1 MENFDHLHSVYTY
14 REQLSPYRDR
24 LVAEIRH
31 NGLGTFRVFK
41 DTNGSHLQ
49 NKINAQFHRWD
60 LQWAKQV
67 VKDLKTELK
76 DAQIKLAE
84 ETTKEAKQAQIELKN
99 VLEKSLHANNTV
111 NWNQVKRKD
120 KFVWP
125 NLEKKF
131 EKELEELQEP
141 KEPSKELLP
150 DKPLKKDFKT
160 KYNLFDLFSA
170 SSKAKKASHSKKKYK
185 EALANWKIGVQKI
198 NESNIR
204 LNNYHETALKNWEK
218 QKSTIK
224 DKYKK
229 LEEETK
235 NNEEQ
240 FYKEQLE
247 YNTIIDEL
255 SQAYPKGSAEAVV
268 PYYEIVLNNSQ
279 YPDFFP
285 QKFDLEYNFSNKL
298 LIVDYSLPAI
308 DSFPTMLEVKYF
320 PVKKELKESH
330 LSELQLEKI
339 YDETLYQIT
348 LRTIYELFKTDQ
360 INALDTIVFNGWV
373 ESISKSTGKMANS
386 CILTI
391 STSKDEFTQLDLSK
405 IDPRACFKSL
415 KGVSSTKLSSIAP
428 VKPFIQ
434 INKSDK
440 RFVDSKNLADGLD
453 EGSNLAAMDWESF
466 EHLIREIFEKEFSSN
481 GGEVKVTQ
489 SSRDGGVDA
498 VAFDPDPIRGGKIVI
513 QAKRYTN
520 TVGVSAVRDL
530 YGTVLNEGAT
540 KGILVTTADYG
551 PDAYQFAKNKPL
563 TLMNGANL
571 LFLMG
576 KHGHKARI
584 NISEAKQYH
593 KTQKSR

>member
-1 MENFDHLHSVYTY
+1 MENFDHLHSIYTY

-67 VKDLKTELK
+67 IKDLNTALK
-76 DAQIKLAE
+76 ESQIQLAE
-84 ETTKEAKQAQIELKN
+84 ENTKQAQRIQKALRTILDDSTYADGE
-99 VLEKSLHANNTV
+99 VDWDE
-111 NWNQVKRKD
+111 VKRTD
-120 KFVWP
+120 HFEWP
-125 NLEKKF
+125 DFEQQLEDELGQLVEP
-131 EKELEELQEP
+131 EKP
-141 KEPSKELLP
+141 VKESLPAKPSKSFFKVRYSLL
-150 DKPLKKDFKT
+150 
-160 KYNLFDLFSA
+160 DLISA
-170 SSKAKKASHSKKKYK
+170 SSKANKIQLSKKAYREALMNWQDEVQKVVDDNNRLENDYK
-185 EALANWKIGVQKI
+185 ETLADWDTQRSSI
-198 NESNIR
+198 E
-204 LNNYHETALKNWEK
+204 
-218 QKSTIK
+218 
-224 DKYKK
+224 DKYKR
-229 LEEETK
+229 LVADTK
-235 NNEEQ
+235 EQEKQ
-240 FYKEQLE
+240 FYQHQME
-247 YNTIIDEL
+247 YNKKVDKIKKTYPEGDKEAII
-255 SQAYPKGSAEAVV
+255 
-268 PYYEIVLNNSQ
+268 PYCEIVLSNSE

-285 QKFDLEYNFSNKL
+285 KQFDLDYNPTNKL
-298 LIVDYSLPAI
+298 LVIDYSLPPI
-308 DSFPTMLEVKYF
+308 DVFPTLLEVKYY
-320 PVKKELKESH
+320 PVKKEVKESH
-330 LSELQLEKI
+330 LTELQLEKT
-339 YDETLYQIT
+339 YDDSLYQIA
-348 LRTIYELFKTDQ
+348 LRTINELFKTDHM
-360 INALDTIVFNGWV
+360 NAIDTIVFNGWV
-373 ESISKSTGKMANS
+373 ESISKSTGKMANT
-386 CILTI
+386 CILSV
-391 STSKDEFTQLDLSK
+391 STSKDEFTHLDLSK

-551 PDAYQFAKNKPL
+551 PDAFQFAKNKPL
-563 TLMNGANL
+563 TLMNGAHL
-571 LFLMG
+571 LFLLG